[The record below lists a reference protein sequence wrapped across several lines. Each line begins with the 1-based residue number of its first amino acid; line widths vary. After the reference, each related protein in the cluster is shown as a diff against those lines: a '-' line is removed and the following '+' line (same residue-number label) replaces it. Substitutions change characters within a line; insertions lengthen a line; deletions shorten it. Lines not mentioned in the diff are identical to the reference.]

1 MPWGPKWNQQ
11 SSFILKSG
19 SPLIQV
25 KAVEAAKKSTS
36 SSPPQWAPSAKQ
48 MLLNGIICLFLQTP
62 TTANDRNFIYFVV
75 RKLENFFELRTFYF
89 TINSILE
96 ASIVKALELDWTR
109 QEFNIILEDIFHMGH
124 TLLWNTI
131 FCSEIPITNLTL
143 KGLKILYL
151 GHLSFRRRKLTL
163 QLAWISSFSFNILA
177 SVDQVF

>member
-96 ASIVKALELDWTR
+96 TSIVKASELKNKTR
-109 QEFNIILEDIFHMGH
+109 VQHHPRPRGYFSHGTHTVVKYHFLFRNSDYQFNFKRPKNSLFGPFYRFVGE
-124 TLLWNTI
+124 N
-131 FCSEIPITNLTL
+131 
-143 KGLKILYL
+143 
-151 GHLSFRRRKLTL
+151 
-163 QLAWISSFSFNILA
+163 
-177 SVDQVF
+177 

>member
-124 TLLWNTI
+124 TLLWTTI

-151 GHLSFRRRKLTL
+151 GHFIVSSEKTNFETSLNFKLF
-163 QLAWISSFSFNILA
+163 I
-177 SVDQVF
+177 

>member
-96 ASIVKALELDWTR
+96 TSIVKASELKNKTR
-109 QEFNIILEDIFHMGH
+109 VQHHPRGYFSHGTH
-124 TLLWNTI
+124 TVVKYL

-151 GHLSFRRRKLTL
+151 GHFIVSSEKTNFETSLNFKLF
-163 QLAWISSFSFNILA
+163 I
-177 SVDQVF
+177 